1 MDKKALQEAI
11 RELARVALIAV
22 IPVLIDSL
30 NKGNFDYRLI
40 ATVGII
46 AILRGIEKYL
56 YENKKTADNPVTNFL
71 KFE

>member
-30 NKGNFDYRLI
+30 NKGTVDWRVVG
-40 ATVGII
+40 TVGAI
-46 AILRGIEKYL
+46 AILRGIEKL
-56 YENKKTADNPVTNFL
+56 FYEADSDNPVTNFL
-71 KFE
+71 KF